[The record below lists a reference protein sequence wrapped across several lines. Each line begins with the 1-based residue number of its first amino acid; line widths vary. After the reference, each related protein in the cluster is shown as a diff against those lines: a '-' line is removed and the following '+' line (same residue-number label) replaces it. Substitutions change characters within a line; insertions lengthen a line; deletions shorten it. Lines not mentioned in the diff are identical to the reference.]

1 MAVFGGSGGAY
12 VWADGSTQSL
22 ARPSMALGALTAG
35 VTLIG
40 DRPIS
45 YSRIYRTQP
54 WVAAAVNLLVRQV
67 ARLPLGTFIPTD
79 GDGESY
85 NRKRTREHGLAAMLA
100 APGDGRAPLD
110 LKAEIMLGLAVQGNH
125 LERIVRRT
133 GSREP
138 IGLEKIDW
146 RSVMP
151 VLSSDGMRVLAW
163 RVTPIGGGDTE
174 VLMPEDVIHFRWPA
188 PDGPIGV
195 SPLQQLG
202 VTVRAE
208 DGAQRYA
215 DSAMRHG
222 GMRGVA
228 VRVHKD
234 FAQDTELTETLRQEI
249 LHKHSG
255 PDRAHKPYIMG
266 GVEAVDEM
274 PTQSAVE
281 VELIQQRKVNRE
293 EIAAVYGTPPV
304 LIGDLTH
311 ATYSNVE
318 KMHEMLYLTVLG
330 PWLSLIE
337 EQLAAQLVARHLPW
351 SLDGVWAEWSLDAV
365 LKGDV
370 KARME
375 SYLIGLRAGALTI
388 NDIRRKENLAPFDNP
403 LADEPLIQTN
413 NVSPLST
420 IGNDTEGD
428 QAPPKAPVPEP
439 AAA

>member
-12 VWADGSTQSL
+12 VWADGSTQSM
-22 ARPSMALGALTAG
+22 ARPSMAIGEIAAS

-45 YSRIYRTQP
+45 YDRIYRTQP
-54 WVAAAVNLLVRQV
+54 WVAAAVHLLQRQV
-67 ARLPLGTFIPTD
+67 ARLPIGTFIPT

-85 NRKRTREHGLAAMLA
+85 NRRRTKDHGFASLLSTPA
-100 APGDGRAPLD
+100 DGRAPVD
-110 LKAEIMLGLAVQGNH
+110 LKAEIMLDLAVQGNH

-133 GSREP
+133 GSQEP

-151 VLSSDGMRVLAW
+151 ALSTDGMHVLAW
-163 RVTPIGGGDTE
+163 RVTPIGGGATE
-174 VLMPEDVIHFRWPA
+174 VLMPEDVIHFRWPS
-188 PDGPIGV
+188 PSGPIGV

-202 VTVRAE
+202 VTIRSE

-228 VRVHKD
+228 VRVDKE
-234 FAQDTELTETLRQEI
+234 FAQDTVLHDTLREEI

-255 PDRAHKPYIMG
+255 PDRAHVPYIMG
-266 GVEAVDEM
+266 GVEAVEEM

-281 VELIQQRKVNRE
+281 VELIKLRQVNRE
-293 EIAAVYGTPPV
+293 EIAAVYGVPPV
-304 LIGDLTH
+304 LIGDLSH

-330 PWLSLIE
+330 PWLTLIE
-337 EQLAAQLVARHLPW
+337 EQIAAQLVARYLPW
-351 SLDGVWAEWSLDAV
+351 QLEGVWCEWSLDAV
-365 LKGDV
+365 MKGDV
-370 KARME
+370 KGRME

-388 NDIRRKENLAPFDNP
+388 NDIRRRENLPPFKNP

-420 IGNDTEGD
+420 IGNDTEGEP
-428 QAPPKAPVPEP
+428 ASKVP